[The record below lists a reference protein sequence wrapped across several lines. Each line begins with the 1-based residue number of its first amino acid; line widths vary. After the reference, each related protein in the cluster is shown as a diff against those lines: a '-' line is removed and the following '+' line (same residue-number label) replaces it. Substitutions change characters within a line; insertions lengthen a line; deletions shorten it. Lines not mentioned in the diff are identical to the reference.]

1 MDECMYELNIEV
13 PLKAVKMM
21 NVPDRKNA
29 IVRDFSSILF
39 KISFFPVRVEYMH
52 GYYTENR
59 VRQMNGPKGI
69 VAIIGNVWVSGR
81 RNETIAF
88 NICIVVEIAATLY
101 DRAAKRGTSGPV
113 STRKL
118 YRLANCMS
126 SFLGVFYNSD
136 FRSL

>member
-1 MDECMYELNIEV
+1 
-13 PLKAVKMM
+13 
-21 NVPDRKNA
+21 
-29 IVRDFSSILF
+29 
-39 KISFFPVRVEYMH
+39 MH

-69 VAIIGNVWVSGR
+69 VAIIGNVWGSGR

-101 DRAAKRGTSGPV
+101 DRAAKRRTSGPV

-118 YRLANCMS
+118 YMS